1 MPKVEETEMT
11 MLCAD
16 MKGSEDLP
24 KVSLY
29 SPYKARVGTGTTVMI
44 APGKARVKLA
54 PQKARPLLSV
64 HSFLSLPLLPF
75 FLASL

>member
-1 MPKVEETEMT
+1 
-11 MLCAD
+11 MLGAD
-16 MKGSEDLP
+16 MKGSEELP
-24 KVSLY
+24 KVSLK
-29 SPYKARVGTGTTVMI
+29 SLFKASVGTGTTVMI

-64 HSFLSLPLLPF
+64 HSFLLLPLLPF